1 MDAAEIR
8 EAGWGIPAVRM
19 LACIFLPCLVD
30 VLAKVQE
37 LHRVDFL
44 AGSVLEVFIRD
55 LAIAIL
61 VKVGKYLLEL
71 FLGYKKAPIIEEMAK
86 FNRLDCPRLFLVEVR
101 KRLLQ
106 RLPLEL
112 DLLKDRLLEVHLLY
126 LLVKHALVHL
136 LVALVDNFNVLFVL
150 WVAL

>member
-1 MDAAEIR
+1 MQT
-8 EAGWGIPAVRM
+8 G
-19 LACIFLPCLVD
+19 IFLPSLVD
-30 VLAKVQE
+30 VLAEVQE
-37 LHRVDFL
+37 FHRVDFL

-71 FLGYKKAPIIEEMAK
+71 FLGDKEAPIIEKVAK
-86 FNRLDCPRLFLVEVR
+86 LNRLDCARLFLVKVR

-112 DLLKDRLLEVHLLY
+112 DLLEDRLLEVHLLY
-126 LLVKHALVHL
+126 LLVKHSFVHL
-136 LVALVDNFNVLFVL
+136 LIALVDDFNILFVL
-150 WVAL
+150 GVAL

>member
-1 MDAAEIR
+1 MQT
-8 EAGWGIPAVRM
+8 G
-19 LACIFLPCLVD
+19 IFLPSLVD
-30 VLAKVQE
+30 VLAEVKE

-71 FLGYKKAPIIEEMAK
+71 FLGDKEAPIIEKVAK
-86 FNRLDCPRLFLVEVR
+86 LNRLDCPRLFLVKVR

-112 DLLKDRLLEVHLLY
+112 DLLEDRLLEVHLLY
-126 LLVKHALVHL
+126 LLVKHAFVHL
-136 LVALVDNFNVLFVL
+136 LIALVDDFNILFVL
-150 WVAL
+150 GVAL